1 MRAALLLL
9 VLGACEP
16 DRWGYGMQVDPG
28 LDDRWSVQVIKAAS
42 KWDVALEPCQDMGLA
57 VSVVAGGHPIR
68 LVPFRSME
76 ADGFYDGTQIVVMD
90 GLAEWT
96 EGVIMHEMGH
106 ALGLNHV
113 PESVDPH
120 SVMNPATEMNQEIS
134 EGDVRRA
141 REFFGCP

>member
-1 MRAALLLL
+1 MRTALLLL
-9 VLGACEP
+9 ALGACEP

-57 VSVVAGGHPIR
+57 IGVVAGGHPIR
-68 LVPFRSME
+68 LVPMGSMD
-76 ADGFYDGTQIVVMD
+76 AVGTYDGERILVLD
-90 GLAEWT
+90 GLTEWT

-106 ALGLNHV
+106 ALGLDHV

-120 SVMNPATEMNQEIS
+120 SVMNPSTEMNQEIS
-134 EGDVRRA
+134 EGDVMRA
-141 REFFGCP
+141 RSLFGCE